1 MGYRRKVVVKI
12 RIVLSSSANKTL
24 ASHIPLFGGL
34 GGGGVATIVCS
45 KMASSGGHFTIQE
58 SLLCLLV

>member
-12 RIVLSSSANKTL
+12 RIVLPSSAIKTYSFL
-24 ASHIPLFGGL
+24 YSSPWGL

-45 KMASSGGHFTIQE
+45 KMASSEGHFTI
-58 SLLCLLV
+58 